1 MFVQKIHQLRTRI
14 IRPEILL
21 LTKKKT
27 NLSSNLCQLM
37 AKTQKIIH
45 PRIDSWLDYGTSQLL

>member
-21 LTKKKT
+21 LTKKK
-27 NLSSNLCQLM
+27 NKLKQ
-37 AKTQKIIH
+37 
-45 PRIDSWLDYGTSQLL
+45 